1 MAGRSLCCLDNADA
15 RDKFFMYVLGPCKGL
30 RSGFS
35 TTSLPGWP
43 CLNSI
48 PAWRNAALLQAAQEH
63 LGNLLAELYVAM
75 PSLAACGF
83 KASFVKRPPAATLM
97 KQASL
102 RVGEGVRGRDAT
114 SAAVAAV
121 APALGVDTQA
131 LRALVSSTREALAQ
145 ISR

>member
-1 MAGRSLCCLDNADA
+1 MPEFDPSVASAA
-15 RDKFFMYVLGPCKGL
+15 KQ
-30 RSGFS
+30 
-35 TTSLPGWP
+35 
-43 CLNSI
+43 
-48 PAWRNAALLQAAQEH
+48 NAALLQAAGEH

-83 KASFVKRPPAATLM
+83 KASFVKCPPAATLM

-131 LRALVSSTREALAQ
+131 LRALVPSTREALAQ